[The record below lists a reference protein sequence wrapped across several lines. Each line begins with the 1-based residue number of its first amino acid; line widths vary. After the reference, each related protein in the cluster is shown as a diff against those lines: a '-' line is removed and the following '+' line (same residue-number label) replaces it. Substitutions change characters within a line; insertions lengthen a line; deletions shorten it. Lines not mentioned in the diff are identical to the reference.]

1 MTALRVNESSGS
13 VGSIQ
18 VADGFGGFLS
28 GSLTAGPNITIS
40 DNGSGS
46 FAITASLDA
55 GTTIGEAED
64 GTYEDG
70 LFTDFAIDTPIGT
83 AVDRFNEVLK
93 ALAPAPAP
101 SLDDIN
107 SLQTGT
113 NLFLSFGSSNDQSS
127 ATPAYVTVAGTAG
140 LGSAVDVN
148 GAYNIAT
155 SSNNIRLGAF
165 DGDTHISGVLNE
177 DVVANSQGNNIQ
189 NYPAFSFR

>member
-40 DNGSGS
+40 NLGSGS
-46 FAITASLDA
+46 FEITASVEA
-55 GTTIGEAED
+55 GTQIGDAED
-64 GTYEDG
+64 GSYSDG
-70 LFTDFAIDTPIGT
+70 LFEDFVTTTPIGT

-113 NLFLSFGSSNDQSS
+113 NHFLYFGASND
-127 ATPAYVTVAGTAG
+127 
-140 LGSAVDVN
+140 
-148 GAYNIAT
+148 
-155 SSNNIRLGAF
+155 R
-165 DGDTHISGVLNE
+165 
-177 DVVANSQGNNIQ
+177 
-189 NYPAFSFR
+189 